1 MKKKCFASFSSSF
14 RLKFAPLLLVLF
26 FSPFSYGQLKNQFS
40 FDALAE
46 KVYLQTD
53 NKAYTNES
61 TIWFKA
67 LVTDAI
73 ELAPTKLSGV
83 LYVELISPDERI
95 VETKLIKIENGAG
108 DGFFELNKDYA
119 EGTYLLRAYT
129 EWNKNFGESFFFK
142 DYIQIFTSSQN
153 PKPNP
158 VKNVTIIEERSNT
171 RRIQASFDPLLID
184 PAHSKDL
191 TVFLSLDEKK
201 DTLSIKKSGS
211 NGYNLDY
218 PVPAGCQFVTFQ
230 VETKNNISYTRSII
244 LTKDYLDLQFFP
256 ESGEMLHG
264 LPCLLGFKALD
275 SIGKGK
281 QINGEIINSK
291 GDVIAL
297 FHSNPFGMGT
307 VRMAIAD
314 SGEQY
319 MARVETVSS
328 NGTEKRSYPLPRAVA
343 KGSMIS
349 VVQNGDQI
357 RLRVASNYLTDDSL
371 SVRASCRGAVYYEV
385 RGRLKNGAYE
395 FGLPATSFPE
405 GVIAFTVVNDS
416 LQPVAERLYFNERP
430 ETRLDLSV
438 TGNKPV
444 YNQREQTQLDIIAK
458 NQEGFPANVN
468 LSVLVL
474 NSEQLNKV
482 LDTRQNILSYLL
494 LSSDLKGKIEDPGYY
509 FGTDSA
515 RGPALDALLLTQG
528 WRKYNYTRSEGKI
541 QVQPE
546 PTLLVTGTVTGGFFT
561 VKQKKGTSLTMM
573 TFGKPPSVDTQLS
586 DSLGRFAFP
595 VNDLFQQTVNVLIQT
610 SNKAGAKKDYTIT
623 LDRRNVPPVL
633 FDHVR
638 SVESPDSV
646 IQVYVKNSLNNKKKL
661 DDYIA
666 RTEGVTLSEVIVK
679 SYAMTPERKKV
690 TDQYGAP
697 KTVIEG
703 EDIRKNEAKWSY
715 GLYSVLLFN
724 YPDKIRINRA
734 RDGTLFAQALNSEM
748 TLVVIDGI
756 PVRPYDYGLIP
767 GIPPSE
773 VKSVELIEYAKNFT
787 SLYCELF
794 PTSCLG
800 APPTGN
806 IVAVYTYAK
815 IGLFGA
821 NRAPGLTK
829 AAVPVFS
836 TQREFYAPKYDQ
848 LKTEDWQKPD
858 LRSLIHWA
866 PKVQT
871 DSTGHATVSFYNADL
886 TGKTQV
892 IIEAISPNGEI
903 GYKRLSFD
911 VIKRKQD

>member
-1 MKKKCFASFSSSF
+1 MF
-14 RLKFAPLLLVLF
+14 RLKCVSLLFVLF
-26 FSPFSYGQLKNQFS
+26 FSSAAYAQLKNQFS

-46 KVYLQTD
+46 KIYLQTD
-53 NKAYTNES
+53 NKIYTNES

-83 LYVELISPDERI
+83 LYAELISPDERI

-108 DGFFELNKDYA
+108 DGFFELNKDYT

-142 DYIQIFTSSQN
+142 DYIQIFTSSQA

-158 VKNVTIIEERSNT
+158 VKNVTIVEEQSNT

-191 TVFLSLDEKK
+191 KVFLSLDEKK

-211 NGYNLDY
+211 NGYILNY

-230 VETKNNISYTRSII
+230 VETKNNVSYTRSII

-297 FHSNPFGMGT
+297 FRSNPLGMGT
-307 VRMAIAD
+307 VRIAIAD
-314 SGEQY
+314 SSEQY
-319 MARVETVSS
+319 LARVETISS
-328 NGTEKRSYPLPRAVA
+328 KGIEKRTYPLPRAVA
-343 KGSMIS
+343 KGSMIA
-349 VVQNGDQI
+349 VVKNGDQI
-357 RLRVASNYLTDDSL
+357 RCRVASNYLIDDSL
-371 SVRASCRGAVYYEV
+371 AVRASCRGAVYYEV

-395 FGLPATSFPE
+395 FGLPVTSFPE
-405 GVIAFTVVNDS
+405 GLIAFTVMNDS

-438 TGNKPV
+438 TSDKPV
-444 YNQREQTQLDIIAK
+444 YSQREQTQLDIIAK
-458 NQEGFPANVN
+458 NQAGLPANAN

-494 LSSDLKGKIEDPGYY
+494 LSSDLKGTIEDPGYY
-509 FGTDSA
+509 FSADPA
-515 RGPALDALLLTQG
+515 RGSALDALLLTQG

-541 QVQPE
+541 HVQPE
-546 PTLLVTGTVTGGFFT
+546 PALLVTGTVTGGLFT
-561 VKQKKGTSLTMM
+561 TKQKKGISLTMM

-610 SNKAGAKKDYTIT
+610 SNKAGVKKDYTIT
-623 LDRRNVPPVL
+623 LDRKNVPPVQ

-646 IQVYVKNSLNNKKKL
+646 IQVYVKNSLSNKKKL

-703 EDIRKNEAKWSY
+703 DDIRKNEAKWSY

-734 RDGTLFAQALNSEM
+734 YDGTLFAQAMNSEM

-767 GIPPSE
+767 AIPPSE
-773 VKSVELIEYAKNFT
+773 VKSVELIEYAKGFT

-806 IVAVYTYAK
+806 IIAIYTYAR

-866 PKVQT
+866 PKIQT
-871 DSTGHATVSFYNADL
+871 DSAGHAKISFYNADL

-903 GYKRLSFD
+903 GYKRLTYD
-911 VIKRKQD
+911 VIKRKEDR